1 MDREQE
7 QNTTA
12 VPQQENPVPE
22 QPLQQENPVPEQQ
35 PKIEYGTPQGQ
46 PSQGGFWN
54 STPQQPY
61 QQNPYQ
67 QNPYQQNPYQQNP
80 YQQNPYQQNPYQ
92 QSPYQQ
98 NPYQQQNAQGFYAP
112 QQTPEQRK
120 AIYAAKNAK
129 LFSILALVA
138 TFICSCLPLPSL
150 VLSIMGLAKAKA
162 ASRVVRGSSDVTC
175 AIVCSILALVFTLLA
190 AFVAVFFW
198 IGFFEAIAADF

>member
-7 QNTTA
+7 QNGNA

-22 QPLQQENPVPEQQ
+22 QPLQQENSVPEQQ

-54 STPQQPY
+54 SAPQQPYQQSPY

-80 YQQNPYQQNPYQ
+80 YQQQD
-92 QSPYQQ
+92 
-98 NPYQQQNAQGFYAP
+98 AQGFYAP

-120 AIYAAKNAK
+120 AIYTAKNAK

-150 VLSIMGLAKAKA
+150 VLSILGLAKAKA

-175 AIVCSILALVFTLLA
+175 AVVCSILALVFTLLA